1 MRRSQSA
8 GGMPNMENVTTKQV
22 LADLAFTAG
31 AALATG
37 GVVSIAAAAL
47 ILLFAR

>member
-1 MRRSQSA
+1 MQ
-8 GGMPNMENVTTKQV
+8 PKLKVTTKQV

-37 GVVSIAAAAL
+37 GIVSAMAAAL
-47 ILLFAR
+47 ILLVAR

>member
-1 MRRSQSA
+1 
-8 GGMPNMENVTTKQV
+8 MPIMQTKLNVTTKQV

-37 GVVSIAAAAL
+37 GVVSVVAAAV
-47 ILLFAR
+47 IVIFAR

>member
-1 MRRSQSA
+1 
-8 GGMPNMENVTTKQV
+8 MPIMQPKLNVTTRQI
-22 LADLAFTAG
+22 LSDLAFTAG

-37 GVVSIAAAAL
+37 GVVSVMAAAL

>member
-1 MRRSQSA
+1 
-8 GGMPNMENVTTKQV
+8 MPIMQPQLNVTTKQV

-37 GVVSIAAAAL
+37 GVVSAVAAAV
-47 ILLFAR
+47 IVIFAR

>member
-1 MRRSQSA
+1 
-8 GGMPNMENVTTKQV
+8 MPIMQNKLNVTTKQI

-37 GVVSIAAAAL
+37 GVVSAIAAGL
-47 ILLFAR
+47 IVIFAR